1 MAHFVTFSTWDFS
14 DERLTQDK
22 PRHDLVSTWVDDQR
36 SEVRTEISSLDRYFI
51 VLDLTSEKST
61 FDVRSEWSNIR
72 RGYMETPRLHGFDFL
87 V

>member
-22 PRHDLVSTWVDDQR
+22 PRHDLVSTWVDDQVG
-36 SEVRTEISSLDRYFI
+36 VRTEISSLDRYFN

-61 FDVRSEWSNIR
+61 FDV
-72 RGYMETPRLHGFDFL
+72 
-87 V
+87 